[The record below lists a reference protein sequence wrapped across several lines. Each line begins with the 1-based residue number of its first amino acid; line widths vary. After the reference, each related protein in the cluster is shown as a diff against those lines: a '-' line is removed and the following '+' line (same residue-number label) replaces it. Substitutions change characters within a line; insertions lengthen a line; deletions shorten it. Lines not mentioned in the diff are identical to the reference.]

1 MSAFHTHMTECRR
14 TKQAARNR
22 GQSIGDHRGTLR
34 PRPLPEQPEWWLEA
48 AFAEIARDLAWQNK
62 EQAEMLS
69 WIIAH
74 NNDAT
79 LADLAAMF

>member
-1 MSAFHTHMTECRR
+1 MTTFASQMAECRR
-14 TKQAARNR
+14 TKLAARNR
-22 GQSIGDHRGTLR
+22 GRSIGDHRGTLR

-62 EQAEMLS
+62 EQAETLA

-79 LADLAAMF
+79 LADLAATF